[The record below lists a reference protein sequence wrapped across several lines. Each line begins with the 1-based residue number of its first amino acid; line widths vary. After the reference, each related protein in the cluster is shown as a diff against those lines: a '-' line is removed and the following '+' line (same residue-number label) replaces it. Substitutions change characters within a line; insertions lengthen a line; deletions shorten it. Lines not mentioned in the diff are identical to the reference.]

1 MRTGSMRWRSLASS
15 GPNGNAAPSASP
27 SGGLPL
33 DGEAFRIAVLVSG
46 SGTNLQ
52 AIIDSLHGR
61 DGVEIAAVASSKD
74 DVKALERAQA
84 AGLETG
90 VFESARYPSRAE
102 RDRAMAAW
110 LKRRHVALVVLAG
123 FMELLDSSFLAE
135 FPAGVINVHPA
146 LLPAFPGAH
155 PVEDQIAYGVKVGG
169 VTVHFVDDGVDTGPI
184 ILQQAVPLPYT
195 RSKEDVLT
203 VLHEAEH
210 ELLPRAIR
218 LIADGRVRFDER
230 NPRMVLVDEQA
241 RETTRGG
248 TDGQR

>member
-1 MRTGSMRWRSLASS
+1 LQSS
-15 GPNGNAAPSASP
+15 GSNY
-27 SGGLPL
+27 
-33 DGEAFRIAVLVSG
+33 RIAVLVSG

-52 AIIDSLHGR
+52 AIIDKVHGR
-61 DGVEIAAVASSKD
+61 DGIEVAAVASSKPE
-74 DVKALERAQA
+74 VQALDRAGA
-84 AGLETG
+84 AGIETG
-90 VFESARYPSRAE
+90 VFATAGYPTRAD

-110 LKRRHVALVVLAG
+110 LKERDVDLVVLAG
-123 FMELLDSSFLAE
+123 FMELLDPSFLTE
-135 FPAGVINVHPA
+135 FRGGVINVHPA
-146 LLPAFPGAH
+146 LLPAFPGPH

-230 NPRMVLVDEQA
+230 NPRLVLVDERA
-241 RETTRGG
+241 LEA
-248 TDGQR
+248 DGQR

>member
-1 MRTGSMRWRSLASS
+1 MNSEL
-15 GPNGNAAPSASP
+15 
-27 SGGLPL
+27 
-33 DGEAFRIAVLVSG
+33 RIGVLVSG

-52 AIIDSLHGR
+52 AILDKVHDR
-61 DGVEIAAVASSKD
+61 DGIEVAAVASSKP
-74 DVKALERAQA
+74 DVQALDRARSAGVEARVFA
-84 AGLETG
+84 A
-90 VFESARYPSRAE
+90 ADYPSRMD

-110 LKRRHVALVVLAG
+110 LSERGVELVVLAG
-123 FMELLDSSFLAE
+123 FMELLDSSFLSE

-184 ILQQAVPLPYT
+184 ILQQAIPLPYT

-210 ELLPRAIR
+210 ELLPHAIR
-218 LIADGRVRFDER
+218 LIAEGRVRFDED
-230 NPRMVLVDEQA
+230 NPRLVLIEERA
-241 RETTRGG
+241 LEG
-248 TDGQR
+248 DGQR

>member
-1 MRTGSMRWRSLASS
+1 LQSS
-15 GPNGNAAPSASP
+15 GSNY
-27 SGGLPL
+27 
-33 DGEAFRIAVLVSG
+33 RIAVLVSG
-46 SGTNLQ
+46 AGTNLQ
-52 AIIDSLHGR
+52 AIIDKVHGR
-61 DGVEIAAVASSKD
+61 GGVEIAAVASSKPE
-74 DVKALERAQA
+74 VQALDRARA
-84 AGLETG
+84 AGIETA
-90 VFESARYPSRAE
+90 VFETAGYPTRAD

-110 LKRRHVALVVLAG
+110 LKERDVDLVVLAG
-123 FMELLDSSFLAE
+123 FMELLDPSFLME
-135 FPAGVINVHPA
+135 FRDGVINVHPA
-146 LLPAFPGAH
+146 LLPAFPGPH

-230 NPRMVLVDEQA
+230 NPRLVLVDERA
-241 RETTRGG
+241 LEA
-248 TDGQR
+248 DGQR

>member
-1 MRTGSMRWRSLASS
+1 LS
-15 GPNGNAAPSASP
+15 AP
-27 SGGLPL
+27 
-33 DGEAFRIAVLVSG
+33 FRIAVLVSG

-52 AIIDSLHGR
+52 AILDKLHDR
-61 DGVEIAAVASSKD
+61 DGIEVAGVASSRAGAG
-74 DVKALERAQA
+74 ALERAEA
-84 AGLETG
+84 AGVDTR
-90 VFESARYPSRAE
+90 VFEAGEYPGRAE

-110 LKRRHVALVVLAG
+110 LSERGVELVVLAG
-123 FMELLDSSFLAE
+123 FMELLDSSFLGE

-155 PVEDQIAYGVKVGG
+155 PVDDQIAYGVKVGG

-218 LIADGRVRFDER
+218 LIAEGRVRFDER
-230 NPRMVLVDEQA
+230 NPRLVLVDDRA
-241 RETTRGG
+241 LETKG
-248 TDGQR
+248 TIAGTTKGRADGQR

>member
-1 MRTGSMRWRSLASS
+1 MGSTRSKSLPSS
-15 GPNGNAAPSASP
+15 ARSYPV
-27 SGGLPL
+27 
-33 DGEAFRIAVLVSG
+33 AVLVSG

-52 AIIDSLHGR
+52 AIIDTVHGR
-61 DGVEIAAVASSKD
+61 EGIEVAAVASSRPG
-74 DVKALERAQA
+74 VQALERARE
-84 AGLETG
+84 AGIQTG
-90 VFESARYPSRAE
+90 VFEAAAYSSRAE

-110 LKRRHVALVVLAG
+110 LADRGVELVVLAG
-123 FMELLDSSFLAE
+123 FMELLDPSFLAE

-203 VLHEAEH
+203 VLHAAEH

-218 LIADGRVRFDER
+218 LIAGGRVRFDEH
-230 NPRMVLVDEQA
+230 NPRVVLIDE
-241 RETTRGG
+241 RPLETTGG
-248 TDGQR
+248 TTKGTTGGTTKGTTEGWADGQR

>member
-1 MRTGSMRWRSLASS
+1 LQSS
-15 GPNGNAAPSASP
+15 APSFP
-27 SGGLPL
+27 
-33 DGEAFRIAVLVSG
+33 IAVLVSG

-52 AIIDSLHGR
+52 AIIDKVHGR
-61 DGVEIAAVASSKD
+61 DGVEVAAVASSKPG
-74 DVKALERAQA
+74 VRALARCEA
-84 AGLETG
+84 AGIESG
-90 VFESARYPSRAE
+90 VFEAAAYPSRAE

-110 LKRRHVALVVLAG
+110 LKERDVELVVLAG
-123 FMELLDSSFLAE
+123 FMELLDASFLGE
-135 FPAGVINVHPA
+135 FPHGVINVHPA

-218 LIADGRVRFDER
+218 LISRGGVRFDEL
-230 NPRMVLVDEQA
+230 NPRLVLVE
-241 RETTRGG
+241 EES
-248 TDGQR
+248 DGKR